1 MAEPSRLYRLRVYF
15 RALYHGRTPAAQR
28 FRLRIIWLDFFLIG
42 FFILAPFFRDEW
54 AFIAADYVVAVI
66 VALEITA
73 RALATRDLK
82 RWFLRHGL
90 VDVIV
95 LTTLLFPFWLANFAF
110 LRVLR
115 LWSLIHSDFFW
126 ETIGR
131 KYDDTRWE
139 DTTKAVV
146 TMATFMF
153 LASGTVYA
161 LYALK
166 HPGIGTFLDALYFT
180 TVTVTTTGFGDI
192 VLPGPTG
199 KLISIVIMVA
209 GVTLFV
215 RLAQAITRPAKVRFS
230 CPSCGLARH
239 DLDAVHCKA
248 CGVVLRIPDDG
259 TS

>member
-1 MAEPSRLYRLRVYF
+1 MAEPLRRFTRLRAYL
-15 RALYHGRTPAAQR
+15 RALYHGRTPGAQR
-28 FRLRIIWLDFFLIG
+28 FRLRIIWLDFILI
-42 FFILAPFFRDEW
+42 AV
-54 AFIAADYVVAVI
+54 FIAAPFVRDEVAFLAVDYLIAAIVAVE
-66 VALEITA
+66 AGA
-73 RALATRDLK
+73 RALAAPNLR
-82 RWFLRHGL
+82 RWLLPHGIL
-90 VDVIV
+90 DIII
-95 LTTLLFPFWLANFAF
+95 LTTLLFPLWLANFAF

-115 LWSLIHSDFFW
+115 LWSLVHSDFFW

-161 LYALK
+161 LYAQQ
-166 HPGIGTFLDALYFT
+166 HPEVGTFIDALYFT
-180 TVTVTTTGFGDI
+180 TTTVTTTGYGDV
-192 VLPGPTG
+192 VLPGSVG

-215 RLAQAITRPAKVRFS
+215 RLAQAVTRPAKVRFQ
-230 CPSCGLARH
+230 CPSCGLGRH

-248 CGVVLRIPDDG
+248 CGVLINIPNED
-259 TS
+259 

>member
-1 MAEPSRLYRLRVYF
+1 VF
-15 RALYHGRTPAAQR
+15 
-28 FRLRIIWLDFFLIG
+28 
-42 FFILAPFFRDEW
+42 
-54 AFIAADYVVAVI
+54 AVI
-66 VALEITA
+66 VAIEVAA
-73 RALATRDLK
+73 RALATRHVK
-82 RWFLRHGL
+82 RWLIRHGALDL
-90 VDVIV
+90 VV
-95 LTTLLFPFWLANFAF
+95 LTTLLFPLWLANFAF

-115 LWSLIHSDFFW
+115 LWSLVHSEFFW
-126 ETIGR
+126 ETVGR

-180 TVTVTTTGFGDI
+180 VTTVTTTGFGDV

-199 KLISIVIMVA
+199 KLISIVIMVS

-215 RLAQAITRPAKVRFS
+215 RLAQAITRPAKVRFQ
-230 CPSCGLARH
+230 CPSCGLGRH

-248 CGVVLRIPDDG
+248 CGVLINIPNEE
-259 TS
+259 